1 MAVRADVPLEQD
13 VKQYL
18 FDEYG
23 RTLIVVPGD
32 GDDPEALFER
42 ICAEFENTKIE
53 QDEEG
58 NVYIMAPAGAESSNQ
73 NVDLTMQ
80 LGLWAKQDGR
90 GRAFGPDAE
99 FIFPNR
105 SKRGPDA
112 AWVRNEKL
120 AALPRS
126 ERRKFARVIPDF
138 VVELKSPSDRISKLQ
153 QKMLEYRRNGVE
165 LGWLIDPDKRTV
177 WLYRAGD
184 EAPEVFQGDRLVAD
198 GPVAGFVLDLKPIWQ
213 GLDLP

>member
-1 MAVRADVPLEQD
+1 MAAQPEIPLEPD
-13 VKQYL
+13 VKQRL
-18 FDEYG
+18 FAEYG
-23 RTLIVVPGD
+23 RTLILMPSD
-32 GDDPEALFER
+32 ADNPEVLFER
-42 ICAEFENTKIE
+42 ICTEFENVKIE

-58 NVYIMAPAGAESSNQ
+58 NIYIMAPVGAESSHQ
-73 NVDLTMQ
+73 NTELTAQ
-80 LGLWAKQDGR
+80 LHLWAKRDGR

-120 AALPRS
+120 VALPRS
-126 ERRKFARVIPDF
+126 ERRKFVQIIPDF

-165 LGWLIDPDKRTV
+165 LGWLIDPH
-177 WLYRAGD
+177 
-184 EAPEVFQGDRLVAD
+184 
-198 GPVAGFVLDLKPIWQ
+198 
-213 GLDLP
+213 

>member
-1 MAVRADVPLEQD
+1 MAIRADVPLEQD

-18 FDEYG
+18 FAEYG
-23 RTLIVVPGD
+23 RTLILVPGD

-42 ICAEFENTKIE
+42 VCAEFENTKIE

-58 NVYIMAPAGAESSNQ
+58 NVYIMAPVGAESSDQ
-73 NVDLTMQ
+73 NAELTMQ
-80 LGLWAKQDGR
+80 LRIWAKQDGR
-90 GRAFGPDAE
+90 GRVF
-99 FIFPNR
+99 
-105 SKRGPDA
+105 GPDA
-112 AWVRNEKL
+112 AWVHNEKL

-138 VVELKSPSDRISKLQ
+138 VVELKSPSDRISKLK

-165 LGWLIDPDKRTV
+165 LGWLIDPDQRTV

-184 EAPEVFQGDRLVAD
+184 EAPELFQGDRLAAD
-198 GPVAGFVLDLKPIWQ
+198 GPVTGFVLDLKPIWQ

>member
-1 MAVRADVPLEQD
+1 MAVRADFPLEQD

-18 FDEYG
+18 FAEYG
-23 RTLIVVPGD
+23 RTLMLAPGD
-32 GDDPEALFER
+32 GDDPDALFER
-42 ICAEFENTKIE
+42 VCAEFENTKIE

-58 NVYIMAPAGAESSNQ
+58 NVYIMAPVGAESSDQ
-73 NVDLTMQ
+73 NAELTMQ
-80 LGLWAKQDGR
+80 LRTWAKQDGR

-105 SKRGPDA
+105 STRGPDA
-112 AWVRNEKL
+112 AWVGNEKL

-126 ERRKFARVIPDF
+126 ERRKFARIIPDF
-138 VVELKSPSDRISKLQ
+138 VVELKSPSDRISKLN

-165 LGWLIDPDKRTV
+165 LGWLIDPDQRTV
-177 WLYRAGD
+177 WLYRTGD
-184 EAPEVFQGDRLVAD
+184 EAPEAFNGDSLAAD